1 MVIIVAVDD
10 RNGMMFNQRRQ
21 SQDKVLREKILS
33 MVCGRKL
40 WMNAYSHKQFGVS
53 VGEDQIQEDESFLEK
68 AGDGEY
74 CFVENVVTIPFRNRI
89 EKVILF
95 KWNRAY
101 PGDFFFD
108 IDLQDGTWVLKGTE
122 DFTGSSHEKMTMEVY
137 ESE

>member
-1 MVIIVAVDD
+1 MILIVAVDD

-33 MVCGRKL
+33 LVCGRKL

-53 VGEDQIQEDESFLEK
+53 AGEDQIQEDERFLEK

-74 CFVENVVTIPFRNRI
+74 CFVENVAISPFRNRI
-89 EKVILF
+89 EKVVLF

-108 IDLQDGTWVLKGTE
+108 IDLRDGTWALKGTE
-122 DFTGSSHEKMTMEVY
+122 DFIGSSHEKMTMEVY